1 MGILRNRRVFGRALV
16 STLAFAV
23 SVGLL
28 ALWET
33 GRGTVLSASA
43 DTSAPEFA
51 YSGDNGPETGAQ
63 FAAPWAKTTSDD
75 ADCQLGTPS
84 GR

>member
-1 MGILRNRRVFGRALV
+1 MGIVRNRWVFGRALV

-33 GRGTVLSASA
+33 GRGTVLSAGA
-43 DTSAPEFA
+43 DARAPEFA
-51 YSGDNGPETGAQ
+51 YSGDNGPG
-63 FAAPWAKTTSDD
+63 FWGRD
-75 ADCQLGTPS
+75 ARLGGLRGHLSYSATVAD
-84 GR
+84 